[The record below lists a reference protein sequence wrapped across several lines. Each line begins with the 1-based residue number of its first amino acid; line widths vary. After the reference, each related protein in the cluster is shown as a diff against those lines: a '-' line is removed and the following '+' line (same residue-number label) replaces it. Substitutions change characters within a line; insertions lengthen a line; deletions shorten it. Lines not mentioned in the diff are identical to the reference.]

1 MRGRFRTASGVGFT
15 PAAPVADDDGSG
27 GSARARGERPGRA
40 YMGAGG
46 RLGGRG
52 VNYVAGARAA
62 WAARRCNVKRR
73 GGSNYGQFCV
83 PSL

>member
-1 MRGRFRTASGVGFT
+1 M
-15 PAAPVADDDGSG
+15 ADDDGSG
-27 GSARARGERPGRA
+27 GSALARGERPGRA

-62 WAARRCNVKRR
+62 WAARRCNVQRR
-73 GGSNYGQFCV
+73 GGQWRAAIRTTTNFVYQACDSQSTI
-83 PSL
+83 PKE